1 MSKTIIE
8 EHHNG
13 KLTAQNI
20 DDTQGASIG
29 VCFIIELGII
39 SEK

>member
-13 KLTAQNI
+13 KLTAENI
-20 DDTQGASIG
+20 DDG